1 MKVRIEADGTVYG
14 TRVYDADGKDISNK
28 VSAVYFRQQAGGLP
42 KIDLTFLFGS
52 GMLCQDVATPID
64 ESALAWQ
71 AALINEGCAREKP

>member
-42 KIDLTFLFGS
+42 TFLFGS

-71 AALINEGCAREKP
+71 AALINEGRAREKP